1 MIISSAITYDA
12 VRSSLTLFFLPSA
25 LARRALIFHSPVD
38 CMQPAGLLRPRD
50 FPGKGDGLGWAA
62 MPFLRGIFPTH
73 VSCTAGGFSTTE
85 PPGKPQ
91 PWLSFQDTEQMQ
103 WQWSPWLSPGISKKA
118 LKFYR

>member
-25 LARRALIFHSPVD
+25 LARCALIFHSPMD

-50 FPGKGDGLGWAA
+50 FPGKGAGLGCHALS
-62 MPFLRGIFPTH
+62 PGIFPTH

-85 PPGKPQ
+85 PPEKPQ
-91 PWLSFQDTEQMQ
+91 PWLSLQDTEQMQ